1 MLIYIALDCRDSS
14 LLCIDMSWLWNGA
27 ISGVASS
34 SVMIVSVYLKENLI
48 IIPYFY
54 SYMVIRYV
62 CITKNF
68 FFNSFHCIF
77 GLMLI

>member
-34 SVMIVSVYLKENLI
+34 SVVIVSVYLKENLI
-48 IIPYFY
+48 FIPYFY
-54 SYMVIRYV
+54 SYMGSRYV
-62 CITKNF
+62 CITKKNLF
-68 FFNSFHCIF
+68 QFISFYIWT
-77 GLMLI
+77 